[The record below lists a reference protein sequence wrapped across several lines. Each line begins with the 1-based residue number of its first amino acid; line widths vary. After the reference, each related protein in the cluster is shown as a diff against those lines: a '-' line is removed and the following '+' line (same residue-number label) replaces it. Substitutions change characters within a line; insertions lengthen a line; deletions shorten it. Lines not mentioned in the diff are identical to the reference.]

1 MPGCYRL
8 GWRHGLVEEVAKARD
23 VGVNSIVLFPKVPDA
38 LKSPTGDEA
47 YNDNGLV
54 PRTIRLLKDK
64 YPDLV
69 IYSDVALDP
78 YSSDGHDGIVRE
90 DGSRS

>member
-1 MPGCYRL
+1 MAR
-8 GWRHGLVEEVAKARD
+8 ARD

-38 LKSPTGDEA
+38 LKVHIDPLVFLHLLDPSDGLIMMKLFVLLQSPTGDEA
-47 YNDNGLV
+47 YNENGLV

-69 IYSDVALDP
+69 SYLLP
-78 YSSDGHDGIVRE
+78 
-90 DGSRS
+90 